1 MNIQAI
7 AYFPIFEPS
16 AIAIPDKSVRV
27 SNSMQTNPVRFHA
40 GQPVA
45 QWVRDESGRLVCIWT
60 ASHID

>member
-1 MNIQAI
+1 MNIQVI
-7 AYFPIFEPS
+7 AYFPIFELS

-27 SNSMQTNPVRFHA
+27 SNPTSPNPVRFHA

-45 QWVRDESGRLVCIWT
+45 QWVPDESGRLVCIWT